1 MDILSLKES
10 AIELRKQLNL
20 HKSTD
25 NAAMALYVQL
35 KELISAAE
43 RGEILQPIEPREIP
57 GHRIMEDSNLR
68 VHKELSE
75 AYSNFYVELNGGRE
89 SESFKIIQ
97 NLIRELKS

>member
-1 MDILSLKES
+1 MNSFSLKES
-10 AIELRKQLNL
+10 ATELRKQLNL

-35 KELISAAE
+35 EFLISAAE
-43 RGEILQPIEPREIP
+43 RGEILQPIEPRDIP

-68 VHKELSE
+68 DHKQLSE

-89 SESFKIIQ
+89 SESFKMMQ
-97 NLIRELKS
+97 ELIKELRS